1 MRRPDI
7 VADEPP
13 CMCCVHKPQKP
24 RFGGIRS
31 SHQTTVTYLIK
42 MNSFRYLAFL
52 ILLSPPYLCS
62 SHVLISETKSPI
74 AFFPRGGG
82 RKKSSRVS
90 SFAPTKVDTPTKI
103 KDNILNDDGDDDEK
117 SPQFDRQAVSKQ
129 LHTEKTNE
137 IKKSQQF
144 LIKQQ
149 KRRDL
154 DKTWLD
160 KGITSIIEFFENMFR
175 WEVIDV

>member
-1 MRRPDI
+1 
-7 VADEPP
+7 
-13 CMCCVHKPQKP
+13 
-24 RFGGIRS
+24 
-31 SHQTTVTYLIK
+31 
-42 MNSFRYLAFL
+42 MNSLRYLAFL
-52 ILLSPPYLCS
+52 VLLSPYLCSS
-62 SHVLISETKSPI
+62 SHVLISETKLSI
-74 AFFPRGGG
+74 AFFPRGGGGG

-90 SFAPTKVDTPTKI
+90 LFAPAKVDTPTKI
-103 KDNILNDDGDDDEK
+103 EDNILNDDGDDDEK

-129 LHTEKTNE
+129 LHTEKMNE

-160 KGITSIIEFFENMFR
+160 KGITSIIEFFENLFR

>member
-1 MRRPDI
+1 
-7 VADEPP
+7 
-13 CMCCVHKPQKP
+13 
-24 RFGGIRS
+24 
-31 SHQTTVTYLIK
+31 
-42 MNSFRYLAFL
+42 MNSLRYLAFL
-52 ILLSPPYLCS
+52 ILLSPYLCS
-62 SHVLISETKSPI
+62 SHVLISEAKLSI
-74 AFFPRGGG
+74 AFFPRGGA

-90 SFAPTKVDTPTKI
+90 SFAPAKVDTPTKI
-103 KDNILNDDGDDDEK
+103 EDNILNDDGDDDEK

-129 LHTEKTNE
+129 LHTEKVNE

>member
-1 MRRPDI
+1 
-7 VADEPP
+7 
-13 CMCCVHKPQKP
+13 
-24 RFGGIRS
+24 
-31 SHQTTVTYLIK
+31 
-42 MNSFRYLAFL
+42 MNPLCYLAFL
-52 ILLSPPYLCS
+52 ILLSSNNLCS
-62 SHVLISETKSPI
+62 SHVLISEAKSSSP

-82 RKKSSRVS
+82 RKKSSQVS
-90 SFAPTKVDTPTKI
+90 SFAPAKVDTPSKI
-103 KDNILNDDGDDDEK
+103 EDTILNDDGNDDE
-117 SPQFDRQAVSKQ
+117 SITETPFDRQAVSKQ
-129 LHTEKTNE
+129 LHTEKVNE

>member
-1 MRRPDI
+1 M
-7 VADEPP
+7 
-13 CMCCVHKPQKP
+13 
-24 RFGGIRS
+24 
-31 SHQTTVTYLIK
+31 
-42 MNSFRYLAFL
+42 
-52 ILLSPPYLCS
+52 
-62 SHVLISETKSPI
+62 
-74 AFFPRGGG
+74 
-82 RKKSSRVS
+82 
-90 SFAPTKVDTPTKI
+90 
-103 KDNILNDDGDDDEK
+103 NDDGDDDEK

-129 LHTEKTNE
+129 LHTEKVNE

>member
-1 MRRPDI
+1 M
-7 VADEPP
+7 
-13 CMCCVHKPQKP
+13 
-24 RFGGIRS
+24 
-31 SHQTTVTYLIK
+31 
-42 MNSFRYLAFL
+42 
-52 ILLSPPYLCS
+52 
-62 SHVLISETKSPI
+62 LISEAKSSSP

-82 RKKSSRVS
+82 RKKSSQVS
-90 SFAPTKVDTPTKI
+90 SFAPAKVDTPTKI
-103 KDNILNDDGDDDEK
+103 EDTKLNGDGDEDE
-117 SPQFDRQAVSKQ
+117 SITETPFDRQAVSKQ
-129 LHTEKTNE
+129 LHTEKVNE